1 MESMNLMFLIFAFLF
16 FISIVATRLS
26 AHLGMP
32 LLLVFL
38 GVGMLAGEEG
48 IGGIQFSN
56 FLAANMVG
64 QLALAIILLDGGLR
78 TSTASFRIS
87 LKPAVVLASWGVLA
101 TVLVLGAFATYFFDV
116 NWRLGFLMA
125 AIVGSTDAAAVFS
138 LLRSSGV
145 RLNSRILST
154 LELESGANDPMAI
167 FLVTATITMLNQ
179 PENAGALSFIVML
192 LQQLLLGLLF
202 GWGAGKGLAW
212 LLRRIVLAEGLYALL
227 IASGGLMLFAFTNLF
242 DGSGFLAVYLAGIL
256 IGNSRSRANEPLLN
270 VMDGLAWLAQAS
282 MFLVLGLLVTPSRL
296 FEQGFDAIVIAG
308 CLILVARP
316 IAVFSSLIWFP
327 YSKREMAY
335 ISWVGL
341 RGAVPITLA
350 MMPLMEG
357 IPNSRLIFDVIFSVV
372 IVSLLIQGTTIG
384 FMARKL
390 KVVLPPQPEPLF
402 SDEIWLTEKLTLQL
416 QSFRV
421 AEHSK
426 AERSHPYALT
436 RLKQF
441 ANARLFALIRDG
453 AIMKVGMNT
462 QMRKGDVAWSVFPED
477 RGNEFAEQFASNKQ
491 SESEQEFYGEIEV
504 KPYVRIGEL
513 AKAHQLHLREED
525 ADRTLGE
532 LFRERFGDVP
542 VAGDKL
548 DLDGYEITI
557 KELDERGYMKW
568 LALKMPPKP
577 PAVEAL

>member
-179 PENAGALSFIVML
+179 PENAGAFSFIVML

-212 LLRRIVLAEGLYALL
+212 LLQRIILAEGLYALL

-242 DGSGFLAVYLAGIL
+242 GGSGFLAVYLAGIL
-256 IGNSRSRANEPLLN
+256 IGNSRSRANEHLLN

-316 IAVFSSLIWFP
+316 LAVFSSLIWFP

-462 QMRKGDVAWSVFPED
+462 QMRKGDVAWYVFPED
-477 RGNEFAEQFASNKQ
+477 RGNEFAE
-491 SESEQEFYGEIEV
+491 
-504 KPYVRIGEL
+504 
-513 AKAHQLHLREED
+513 
-525 ADRTLGE
+525 
-532 LFRERFGDVP
+532 
-542 VAGDKL
+542 
-548 DLDGYEITI
+548 
-557 KELDERGYMKW
+557 
-568 LALKMPPKP
+568 
-577 PAVEAL
+577 